1 VSLFGK
7 AWRISGT
14 QRLATYLI
22 ALWKLTRH
30 PETPRG
36 AKWLAWGVL
45 AYALSPI
52 DLIPDFIPFLG
63 QLDDII
69 LIPLGVTLVVKLV
82 PEPLWAACLNEAE
95 AHAERLPK
103 LWWGALAIVL
113 VWALML
119 GFVVWL
125 AVHFLF
131 SGF

>member
-1 VSLFGK
+1 MSLFGK

-82 PEPLWAACLNEAE
+82 PEPLWAACLSEAE
-95 AHAERLPK
+95 AHAERLPN
-103 LWWGALAIVL
+103 LWWGALVIVL

-119 GFVVWL
+119 GLVVWL
-125 AVHFLF
+125 LIHFLF